1 MSLKGKGINE
11 VRENIERMSIQGK
24 DPQNIIIHVGSNDLN
39 QHSPELLSKE
49 FEDLIEYIQEKYR
62 FSKILISLVLQKMGN
77 YQFDRKAREV
87 NQLLKDL
94 CLNKKVSCVFHNNI
108 KTDDLFRADKVH
120 LSDRGTAVF
129 VNNLKKQLR
138 GNVSNER
145 KYTRNGMNSLGSD
158 KKFKNLLQDSLK

>member
-1 MSLKGKGINE
+1 M
-11 VRENIERMSIQGK
+11 
-24 DPQNIIIHVGSNDLN
+24 GSNDLN
-39 QHSPELLSKE
+39 QYSPELLSKE

-77 YQFDRKAREV
+77 YQFNRKAREI

-94 CLNKKVSCVFHNNI
+94 CLNKKISYVFHNNI

-120 LSDRGTAVF
+120 LSDRGTTVF

-145 KYTRNGMNSLGSD
+145 KCTRNGMNNFGSN
-158 KKFKNLLQDSLK
+158 KKFKNLLQGFMH